1 MVKRIVF
8 AIPGD
13 ITAPTGGYI
22 YDRHIIAGLRAL
34 GWQVELLGL

>member
-1 MVKRIVF
+1 MLKRIAF

-22 YDRHIIAGLRAL
+22 YDRHIIEGLRAL
-34 GWQVELLGL
+34 GWQVELLG